1 MGPAA
6 DALGGD
12 GAARSWPG
20 DRDALLDLARR
31 AVAATA
37 WGRPLPAAPRGAWFD
52 SPGAAFVSLHRHG
65 ELRGCIGCLPP
76 HERPLADTVVRM
88 AVAAARDDPRF
99 PPVGPDELD
108 EILIEISVLGPLRPV
123 SGPDD
128 FVIGRDGLVVERA
141 GRRGVLLPQV
151 ASEHRW
157 DATRFLDETCRKAH
171 LPPGAWREG
180 AVVQAF
186 SADVFAE
193 VR

>member
-1 MGPAA
+1 MALATDAA
-6 DALGGD
+6 DRD

-20 DRDALLDLARR
+20 DREGLLDLARR
-31 AVAATA
+31 AVVATA
-37 WGRPLPAAPRGAWFD
+37 WGYPLPEVPRGASFD

-65 ELRGCIGCLPP
+65 QLRGCIGCLPP
-76 HERPLADTVVRM
+76 HEHPLADTVVRM

-108 EILIEISVLGPLRPV
+108 ELVIEVSVLGPLRSV

-128 FVIGRDGLVVERA
+128 LVIGRDGLVVERD

-157 DATRFLDETCRKAH
+157 DAARFLDETCRKAH

-180 AVVQAF
+180 AVVRAF